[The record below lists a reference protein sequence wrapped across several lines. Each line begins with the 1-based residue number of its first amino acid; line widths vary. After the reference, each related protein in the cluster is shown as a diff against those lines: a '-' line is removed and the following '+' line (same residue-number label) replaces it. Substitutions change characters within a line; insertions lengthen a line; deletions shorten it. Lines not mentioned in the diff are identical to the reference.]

1 MNYTDTLKSVDLVL
15 ATGEVPLI
23 IGESGIGKTAL
34 AKELAQQNQWSLV
47 IINGN
52 LLKEGE
58 IGGLPT
64 IESYVFSGPEAVN
77 PLAAT
82 AAKTVGNEQG
92 ILQEK
97 KSTVYAVHH
106 KLREIDEAIARGQT
120 VLLFIDEINRCEH
133 TVQQELMNL
142 ILNREINGYT
152 LPERVKILAAMNPSS
167 KYGSDFDYQVVDMDA
182 AQENRFVWL
191 FMEPD
196 HKQWIDWAIG
206 AGIEPKVIEFIS
218 TFPDYLHKI
227 NEDDLRATPRSYERI
242 SSSYKIY
249 KENKD
254 SIPRS
259 VFLNV
264 VKGNVGRVI
273 AEEFVNFAEADYSPL
288 IAYDDIFSG
297 TSLPESLRDRV
308 KEESHTRLYL
318 SARNILQTLESHL
331 SKTPNNAPDHAQSSM
346 DRLVAFLKLYPVDL
360 KIGIMKD
367 IRNSYPEIYRQ
378 AIENE
383 GFVDSYFESYGSL
396 R

>member
-34 AKELAQQNQWSLV
+34 AKELAQKNQWSLV
-47 IINGN
+47 VINGN

-64 IESYVFSGPEAVN
+64 IETYRA
-77 PLAAT
+77 
-82 AAKTVGNEQG
+82 GNEQDSP
-92 ILQEK
+92 LEK
-97 KSTVYAVHH
+97 KSTIYAVHH
-106 KLREIDEAIARGQT
+106 KLREIDEEIAQGKT

-142 ILNREINGYT
+142 ILNREINGYN
-152 LPERVKILAAMNPSS
+152 LPEGVNILAAMNPSS

-191 FMEPD
+191 TMEPE
-196 HKQWIDWAIG
+196 HNQWIDWAIG

-218 TFPDYLHKI
+218 TFPEYLHKI

-273 AEEFVNFAEADYSPL
+273 AEEFVSFAESDYSPL
-288 IAYDDIFSG
+288 ISYDDVFSG
-297 TSLPESLRDRV
+297 TSLPESLRDKV
-308 KEESHTRLYL
+308 KGESHTRLYL
-318 SARNILQTLESHL
+318 SARNILKTLESHL
-331 SKTPNNAPDHAQSSM
+331 IKAPVNAQSAM

-367 IRNSYPEIYRQ
+367 IKNSYPKIYQQ

-383 GFVDSYFESYGSL
+383 DFVDSYFESYNSI

>member
-1 MNYTDTLKSVDLVL
+1 MNYNDTLKSVDLVL

-34 AKELAQQNQWSLV
+34 AKELAQQNQWGLV

-64 IESYVFSGPEAVN
+64 IESYVVSEPEAVN
-77 PLAAT
+77 PL
-82 AAKTVGNEQG
+82 
-92 ILQEK
+92 EK

-106 KLREIDEAIARGQT
+106 KLREIDEAIARGKT

-133 TVQQELMNL
+133 TVQQVLMNL

-152 LPERVKILAAMNPSS
+152 LPEGVKILAAMNPSS

-206 AGIEPKVIEFIS
+206 AGIEAKVIEFIS

-242 SSSYKIY
+242 SSSYKVY
-249 KENKD
+249 QENKD

-273 AEEFVNFAEADYSPL
+273 AEEFVNFAEADHSPL
-288 IAYDDIFSG
+288 ISYDDIFSG
-297 TSLPESLRDRV
+297 TSLPEFLRDKV

-331 SKTPNNAPDHAQSSM
+331 SKTPANAPDDAQSSM